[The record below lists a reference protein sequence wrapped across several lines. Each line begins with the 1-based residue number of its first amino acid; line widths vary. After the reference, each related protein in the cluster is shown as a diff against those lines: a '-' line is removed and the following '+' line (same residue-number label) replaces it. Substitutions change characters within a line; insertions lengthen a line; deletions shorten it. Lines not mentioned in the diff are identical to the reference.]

1 MRLPQYANVWGDE
14 VTCVRS
20 QFKNTQQSFSPGQ
33 KLRCPGGAAVLC
45 GGRARA
51 QTIFQTG
58 IFEASGGKARL
69 RRRQGA
75 KLSRG
80 QHGAALPTR

>member
-1 MRLPQYANVWGDE
+1 MHLPHYANVWGDE

-45 GGRARA
+45 GGWARA

-69 RRRQGA
+69 RRR
-75 KLSRG
+75 
-80 QHGAALPTR
+80 HGGKAQLGPAWCCFAH